1 MWVSY
6 FKWKHLYLTNY
17 HIICATVV
25 VQLLVPLFHHAG
37 FAVVISLTKDN
48 KDKKMLKQKRKKVQ
62 RQTTLTRQGKVLV
75 AEILNYIP
83 E

>member
-1 MWVSY
+1 
-6 FKWKHLYLTNY
+6 
-17 HIICATVV
+17 
-25 VQLLVPLFHHAG
+25 VPLFHHAG

>member
-1 MWVSY
+1 M
-6 FKWKHLYLTNY
+6 
-17 HIICATVV
+17 
-25 VQLLVPLFHHAG
+25 QLLVPLFHHAG